1 MFKPS
6 ILAAA
11 VAACSSLPV
20 FAETILP
27 TQVITAT
34 RTVASVDETLA
45 GVQVIDRQTLEQHQ
59 GQDLGDILRFTTGL
73 DVARLGGFGGQT
85 STFMRG
91 TESNHT
97 LILIDGVRINSA
109 TSSQGNI
116 QSLLLSDI
124 ERVEVV
130 KGPMST
136 LYGSDAIG
144 GVINIITRSPEK
156 TETRA
161 NLTAGEHQLIS
172 GGLSQSWKSGN
183 LSALADV
190 SALYTDGYPI
200 VENSTL
206 PRGYRN
212 SGAHLKAGY
221 DLNGSRLGLSVRE
234 NHGTAEY
241 LNFGTP
247 ATQDFLNRIIA
258 LNLDHDF
265 GDNFRTQL
273 RLSQMDDHI
282 DQNESPAIADTR
294 QRQLDW
300 QNTVALG
307 NANTL
312 IAGLTRTETDAQY
325 DNGFGTTYDKEQTS
339 NAVYVQDQIRVQ
351 SLTAQLAA
359 RHERYDSFGNHNTG
373 NIALGY
379 RLAEGQQVYLN
390 AGTAFKAP
398 DLNELYGFGGNV
410 NLKPESSKSVEI
422 GSKHHLGQWQVQTAV
437 FQTRIEDLLSCV
449 GAFPCL
455 NINVDKAKTRGVELN
470 LDWQSGGFRAGAR
483 GAYTHAQD
491 ETTGDDLLRRPRR
504 SLAVNGG
511 YAFKT
516 WGVNAEVLAKSHAWD
531 APVFGSTTY
540 RRLSGY
546 ATANLQGYL
555 QLQPNVRLSLNL
567 ENIANKTYGYAYS
580 GASARYTG
588 TPRTAS
594 LSANVTF

>member
-20 FAETILP
+20 IAETTLP

-45 GVQVIDRQTLEQHQ
+45 GVQVINRQTLEQHQ

-73 DVARLGGFGGQT
+73 DIARLGGFGGQT

-116 QSLLLSDI
+116 QNLVLSDI
-124 ERVEVV
+124 ERIEVV

-144 GVINIITRSPEK
+144 GVINIITRTPEK

-161 NLTAGEHQLIS
+161 SLSSGEHQLVN
-172 GGLSQSWKSGN
+172 GGVSQSWKSGS
-183 LSALADV
+183 LTALADI
-190 SALYTDGYPI
+190 SSLYTDGYPI
-200 VENSTL
+200 VEQSTL

-212 SGAHLKAGY
+212 TGGHLKLGY
-221 DLNGSRLGLSVRE
+221 DLNGTRLGLSVRE
-234 NHGTAEY
+234 NRGTAEY

-258 LNLDHDF
+258 VSLDRDF
-265 GDNFRTQL
+265 GDAVRTQL
-273 RLSQMDDHI
+273 RFSQMNDDI
-282 DQNESPAIADTR
+282 DQNESTAIADTR

-300 QNTVALG
+300 QNTLVLG
-307 NANTL
+307 DGNTL
-312 IAGLTRTETDAQY
+312 IAGLTRTDTDAQY
-325 DNGFGTTYDKEQTS
+325 DNGFGTLYDKEQSST
-339 NAVYVQDQIRVQ
+339 AIYLQDQIKFQ
-351 SLTAQLAA
+351 NLTAQLAG
-359 RHERYDSFGNHNTG
+359 RHERYDSFGNHSTG
-373 NIALGY
+373 NIGLGY
-379 RLAEGQQVYLN
+379 RFAEGQQVYFN

-410 NLKPESSKSVEI
+410 NLKPESSESLEL
-422 GSKHHLGQWQVQTAV
+422 GSKHQLGQWQVQTAF

-455 NINVDKAKTRGVELN
+455 NINVDKAKIQGTELSI
-470 LDWQSGGFRAGAR
+470 DWQDDGFRAGAR
-483 GAYTHAQD
+483 AGYTHARD
-491 ETTGDDLLRRPRR
+491 ENTGDDLLRRPRR

-511 YAFKT
+511 YAVKA
-516 WGVNAEVLAKSHAWD
+516 WGINAEVLAKSHAWD
-531 APVFGSTTY
+531 APVFGSTVY

-546 ATANLQGYL
+546 ATTNLQGYL
-555 QLQPNVRLSLNL
+555 QLQPNVRLALNL
-567 ENIANKTYGYAYS
+567 ENIAKKTYGYAYS

-594 LSANVTF
+594 LSAHVTF